1 MSMSTSWDVIIA
13 GGGFAG
19 STLAAALA
27 NGHRRVL
34 LLEARSG
41 PDPRFRGELIHP
53 PGVLVLER
61 LGLLGPLAKAG
72 GFHVTGFAVIPA
84 GDPDAVVLPYA
95 EVKGGRP
102 TGFAIDHREMIAVL
116 RGEAGKRP
124 GVEVRTGQRVV
135 EILREGNR
143 VMGVRTADGTEHRA
157 ALTLVAEGRHSKL
170 RSAAGFREQSRLLS
184 WTAALLVKDTALPE
198 PGFGH
203 VIVGAP
209 GPILAYPIGPME
221 NSQVRMCIDIP
232 SDLAKGRDAVVELLR
247 SRYAPLV
254 PEPLRTGMLASLAAE
269 PPELCANH
277 AIYTSE
283 CVQPGLALVGDAAG
297 CSHPLAATGM
307 TLVLSDVRILA
318 EELGEKATLDEALDA
333 YQRRR
338 YRFARGREVL
348 SDALFEVF
356 RAADAGNNALREGM
370 YRYWR
375 GSRRARAAS
384 VGVLSGHDERVVGFV
399 AEYLRV
405 FFGTAGHILLDRRGG
420 TLRERLGCLDL
431 AVRSSWARMDRAFKI
446 LYQNLRPRT
455 GGQAESPRGG
465 APARGVA
472 PTVSKAHGEAGAER
486 KTQRPEDENRAA
498 TPPAA

>member
-1 MSMSTSWDVIIA
+1 MSTSWDVIIA

-19 STLAAALA
+19 STLAASLA
-27 NGHRRVL
+27 NGQRRVL

-41 PDPRFRGELIHP
+41 QDPRFRGELIHP
-53 PGVLVLER
+53 PGVSVLER
-61 LGLLGPLAKAG
+61 LGLLSLLDQAG

-84 GDPDAVVLPYA
+84 GDPDALVLPYA
-95 EVKGGRP
+95 EVEGGRP

-116 RGEAGKRP
+116 RNEAGKRP
-124 GVEVRTGQRVV
+124 GVEVRTGQRVA
-135 EILREGNR
+135 EILREGDR
-143 VMGVRTADGTEHRA
+143 VVGVRTADGSEHRA
-157 ALTLVAEGRHSKL
+157 PLTVVAEGRHSKL
-170 RSAAGFREQSRLLS
+170 RSAAGFHEESRLLS
-184 WTAALLVKDTALPE
+184 WTAAVLVKDTALPE

-203 VIVGAP
+203 VILGAP
-209 GPILAYPIGPME
+209 GPILAYPIGRG
-221 NSQVRMCIDIP
+221 QVRMCLDVP
-232 SDLAKGRDAVVELLR
+232 SDLAKGRDAVLELLR

-254 PEPLRTGMLASLAAE
+254 PEPLRTGMLASLDAE
-269 PPELCANH
+269 APEMCANH

-283 CVQPGLALVGDAAG
+283 CVQPGLALVGDSAG
-297 CSHPLAATGM
+297 CSHPLAASGM
-307 TLVLSDVRILA
+307 TIVLNDVRLLT
-318 EELGEKATLDEALDA
+318 EELGAKATLVEALAA

-405 FFGTAGHILLDRRGG
+405 FFGTAGHILLGRRSG
-420 TLRERLGCLDL
+420 TLRERMSCLDL

-446 LYQNLRPRT
+446 LYQSVRPRT
-455 GGQAESPRGG
+455 GTTNGHPRASSAPHPVATNASP
-465 APARGVA
+465 
-472 PTVSKAHGEAGAER
+472 GAER
-486 KTQRPEDENRAA
+486 KPQRTEDENRTAA
-498 TPPAA
+498 PPAA

>member
-1 MSMSTSWDVIIA
+1 MSTSWDVIIA

-27 NGHRRVL
+27 NGNRRVL

-53 PGVLVLER
+53 PGVSVLER
-61 LGLLGPLAKAG
+61 LGLLGPLDRAG

-84 GDPDAVVLPYA
+84 GDPDAVVLPYG
-95 EVKGGRP
+95 EVEGGRP
-102 TGFAIDHREMIAVL
+102 RGFAIDHREMIAVL
-116 RGEAGKRP
+116 RQEAAQRP
-124 GVEVRTGQRVV
+124 GVEVRTGQRVA
-135 EILREGNR
+135 EILREGDR
-143 VMGVRTADGTEHRA
+143 VVGVRTADGTEHRA
-157 ALTLVAEGRHSKL
+157 ALTVVAEGRHSKL
-170 RSAAGFREQSRLLS
+170 RSAAGFREESRLLS
-184 WTAALLVKDTALPE
+184 WTAALLVKDTTLPQ
-198 PGFGH
+198 PGCGH
-203 VIVGAP
+203 VILGAP
-209 GPILAYPIGPME
+209 GPILAYPIGRNE
-221 NSQVRMCIDIP
+221 VRMCIDVP
-232 SDLAKGRDAVVELLR
+232 SDLTKGRDAVVELLR
-247 SRYAPLV
+247 TRYAPLV
-254 PEPLRTGMLASLAAE
+254 PEPLRSGMLASLDAE
-269 PPELCANH
+269 APEMCANH

-283 CVQPGLALVGDAAG
+283 CVQPGLALLGDSAG
-297 CSHPLAATGM
+297 CSHPLAASGM
-307 TLVLSDVRILA
+307 TVVLSDVRILA
-318 EELGEKATLDEALDA
+318 EELAQKATIDEALAA

-405 FFGTAGHILLDRRGG
+405 FFGTTGHILLARGG
-420 TLRERLGCLDL
+420 GSLRERLGCLDL

-446 LYQNLRPRT
+446 LYQNMRPRT
-455 GGQAESPRGG
+455 GTADGQRAAPPSRSAAPKASPG
-465 APARGVA
+465 
-472 PTVSKAHGEAGAER
+472 SER
-486 KTQRPEDENRAA
+486 KAQRPEPESRAA

>member
-1 MSMSTSWDVIIA
+1 MSTSWDVIIT

-53 PGVLVLER
+53 PGVSVLER
-61 LGLLGPLAKAG
+61 LGLLGPLEQVG

-95 EVKGGRP
+95 EVEGGRP

-116 RGEAGKRP
+116 RREAGKRP
-124 GVEVRTGQRVV
+124 GVEVRTGQRVA
-135 EILREGNR
+135 EILREGDR
-143 VMGVRTADGTEHRA
+143 VVGVRTADGSEHRA
-157 ALTLVAEGRHSKL
+157 ALTVVAEGRHSKL
-170 RSAAGFREQSRLLS
+170 RSVAGFREESRLLS
-184 WTAALLVKDTALPE
+184 WTAALLVHDTTLPE
-198 PGFGH
+198 PGCGH
-203 VIVGAP
+203 VILGAP
-209 GPILAYPIGPME
+209 GPILAYPIGRG
-221 NSQVRMCIDIP
+221 QVRMCIDVP
-232 SDLAKGRDAVVELLR
+232 SDLTKGRDAVVELLR

-254 PEPLRTGMLASLAAE
+254 PEPLRTGMLASLDAE
-269 PPELCANH
+269 APEMCANH

-283 CVQPGLALVGDAAG
+283 CVQPGLALLGDSAG
-297 CSHPLAATGM
+297 CSHPLAASGM
-307 TLVLSDVRILA
+307 TIVLNDVRILA
-318 EELGEKATLDEALDA
+318 EELGGKATLDEALAA

-405 FFGTAGHILLDRRGG
+405 FFGTAGHVLLGRGG
-420 TLRERLGCLDL
+420 GSLRERVSCLDL

-446 LYQNLRPRT
+446 LYQSVRPRA
-455 GGQAESPRGG
+455 GGPDGSPR
-465 APARGVA
+465 
-472 PTVSKAHGEAGAER
+472 VSPLQQRSVNANASTGTER
-486 KTQRPEDENRAA
+486 KPQRTEDENRTAA
-498 TPPAA
+498 PPAA